1 MAPKPRDARYFG
13 SAQNHPAAQTSHE
26 FGDSPCNKL
35 MAELDRRAAAEAEGA
50 AAKAKAAA
58 PKAKAAAEAAAHP
71 TRHLSSK
78 SERQSVDI

>member
-1 MAPKPRDARYFG
+1 MSLATLLATNSWLSF
-13 SAQNHPAAQTSHE
+13 
-26 FGDSPCNKL
+26 
-35 MAELDRRAAAEAEGA
+35 RRAAAEAEGA